1 MITCTS
7 ERSGM
12 ASSGMCRTEYTPIN
26 TSAAV
31 VSRTMNLFWSENSM
45 MRLSMVSVEVQ
56 VCPRNEPADEPCRS
70 PQGERSQRVRVYGA
84 AASCRQNGDDAWLK
98 DLPARRRQHL
108 SASP

>member
-1 MITCTS
+1 MMTWTS

-45 MRLSMVSVEVQ
+45 MRLSMVSVELDE
-56 VCPRNEPADEPCRS
+56 CRRNDSAHEPHPLRAYAKTIAGQEAYF
-70 PQGERSQRVRVYGA
+70 Q
-84 AASCRQNGDDAWLK
+84 QNDPDP
-98 DLPARRRQHL
+98 LPSDGRGN
-108 SASP
+108 S